1 MPVNTKPPVT
11 ELQLRERLLLI
22 YKKMLVYNKME
33 QPPRGSAE
41 TAALPAVSRA
51 CQRGKHP
58 RTYNDAVV

>member
-1 MPVNTKPPVT
+1 
-11 ELQLRERLLLI
+11 
-22 YKKMLVYNKME
+22 MLVYNKME

-58 RTYNDAVV
+58 RTYKDAVV